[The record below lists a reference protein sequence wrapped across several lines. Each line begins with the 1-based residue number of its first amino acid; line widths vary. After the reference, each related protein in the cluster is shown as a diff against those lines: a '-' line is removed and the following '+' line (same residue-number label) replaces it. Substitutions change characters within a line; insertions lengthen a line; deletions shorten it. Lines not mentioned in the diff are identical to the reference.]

1 MTAFRSWCSGI
12 EAASVAWGVLGWT
25 CLSVSEI
32 EPFPCAVLKHHYPTV
47 PNLGD
52 MTNAEDVDAAI
63 GTVPGD
69 VWIAGTP
76 CQSFSVSGQRAGLD
90 DPRGNLAL
98 VYAGLLRRHHP
109 RWFVWENV
117 PGVLSSGGGADF
129 RAILTAFGDAGYG
142 LAWRVLDAQWFG
154 VAQRRRRVFVV
165 GHFGDWRP
173 AAAVL
178 FERPGV
184 SGCPAPSR
192 KKGEGA
198 AANVA
203 GSLGASGRRVARTGE
218 SRGQDPL
225 VASALPASA
234 GHHGHSSP
242 RGDGADNLI
251 ISNAEGATGK
261 PFLTSGNIGKQV
273 NNQTPLI
280 ATAIRTAQTGAN
292 GCGIAEEV
300 AYTLDGES
308 QAVAQVQ
315 WASGG
320 GQVENPTAQALRA
333 GAEHNYQFCRVGY
346 TVRRLTPKE
355 CCRLQGFP
363 DDWTRIPWRNK
374 PAADCPD
381 GPRYKAIGNSM
392 AVPCIR
398 WIGKRIDMVNEMF
411 EANP

>member
-1 MTAFRSWCSGI
+1 LTTFHSFCSGI
-12 EAASVAWGVLGWT
+12 EAASVAWGPLGWE

-32 EPFPCAVLKHHYPTV
+32 DKFPAEVLAHHFPTV

-52 MTNAEDVDAAI
+52 MTDVEAVDDAI
-63 GTVPGD
+63 GDVPGD

-76 CQSFSVSGQRAGLD
+76 CQSFSVAGQRAGLD

-98 VYAGLLRRHHP
+98 IYAGLLRRHHP

-129 RAILTAFGDAGYG
+129 RAILRAFGDAGYG

-198 AANVA
+198 AADVA
-203 GSLGASGRRVARTGE
+203 GSLGASDRGVARTGE

-234 GHHGHSSP
+234 GHHGHGSP

-251 ISNAEGATGK
+251 VSNAEGATGN
-261 PFLTSGNIGKQV
+261 PVLTSS
-273 NNQTPLI
+273 NQTPL
-280 ATAIRTAQTGAN
+280 
-292 GCGIAEEV
+292 V
-300 AYTLDGES
+300 
-308 QAVAQVQ
+308 V
-315 WASGG
+315 
-320 GQVENPTAQALRA
+320 
-333 GAEHNYQFCRVGY
+333 HGY
-346 TVRRLTPKE
+346 TVRRLTPRE
-355 CCRLQGFP
+355 CERLQGFP
-363 DDWTRIPWRNK
+363 DDWTRIPRNGK
-374 PAADCPD
+374 PAEDCPD
-381 GPRYKAIGNSM
+381 GPRYAAIGNSM
-392 AVPCIR
+392 AVPVIR
-398 WIGKRIDMVNEMF
+398 WIGARIETVDQILRGSR
-411 EANP
+411 